1 MSDLI
6 KSVKDV
12 DFASPT
18 GRGVNFDVYGNTR
31 STYSLHNF
39 VKASEDSDS
48 SSNYTYRRV
57 CSLIKACLFP
67 PYCTVLILILVAYA

>member
-48 SSNYTYRRV
+48 SSNYTYLRV
-57 CSLIKACLFP
+57 CSLIKACLFS
-67 PYCTVLILILVAYA
+67 PYCTV